1 MEVET
6 REVENGVEIEV
17 KTDEKVAVV
26 VKGDEERIYLP
37 GREGSDST
45 YYAEST
51 SGLIETE
58 EGYKAV
64 HNGKVDDIEVL
75 G

>member
-1 MEVET
+1 MELET
-6 REVENGVEIEV
+6 REVENGTEISV

-51 SGLIETE
+51 SGLVETE
-58 EGYKAV
+58 EGYRTV
-64 HNGKVDDIEVL
+64 HRGEIDDIEVL